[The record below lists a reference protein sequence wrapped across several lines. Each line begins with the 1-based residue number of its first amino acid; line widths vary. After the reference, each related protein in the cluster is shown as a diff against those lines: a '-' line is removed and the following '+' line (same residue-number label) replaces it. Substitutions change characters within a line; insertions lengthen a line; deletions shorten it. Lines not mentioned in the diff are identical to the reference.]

1 MFANVKFKTKLMGV
15 TIGFLIITAL
25 SLGTVTYFLTTG
37 MAQDLVNKT
46 LQMKV
51 QGDIRASQL
60 YLQRY
65 FGKIRYAEGKLLDG
79 NNEPIA
85 GRFEMV
91 DALKKDLGVAATIFI
106 RDGNDF
112 TRITTNIINAEGKRA
127 VGTKLGTNSAAYNP
141 VMQKSLYIGEA
152 AILGKPYLTAYDPII
167 NEHNEVIGI
176 MFLGVPR
183 HEINAIAD
191 IALQK
196 ILWYLGLSMALII
209 GVASCV
215 SFFFS
220 LNVSRILKQVTNSLG
235 QGAVQVTSASSQVSN
250 ASQSL
255 AEGASKQAS
264 GMEET
269 SSSLEEMS
277 SMTRNN
283 AENAG
288 HADTLMKE
296 AKQIIDQAN
305 DSMSRLSNSM
315 NEITRASEETSK
327 IIKTID
333 EIAFQTNLLALNAA
347 VEAARAGEAGAG
359 FAVVADEVR
368 NLAIR
373 ATEAAKNTAN
383 LIEGTVKKVKEGAEL
398 TSTTNQAFTQ
408 VAESAA
414 KVAGLVGE
422 IATASNEQAQGIEQ
436 VNKAMVEM
444 DKVIQQNAANAQ
456 ESSSASQEL
465 NSQAEEMKGMVAGL
479 VALVEGARNANN
491 GTDTAQPEMAIQKR
505 DSQVIVRKPPKQAAA

>member
-1 MFANVKFKTKLMGV
+1 MFANVRFKTKLMAV
-15 TIGFLIITAL
+15 SIGFLIITAL

-37 MAQDLVNKT
+37 MAKDLVNKT

-60 YLQRY
+60 YVQRY
-65 FGKIRYAEGKLLDG
+65 FGKIRHADGKLFDG

-112 TRITTNIINAEGKRA
+112 TRITTNIVNAEGKRA

-152 AILGKPYLTAYDPII
+152 AILGKPYLTAYDPIL
-167 NEHNEVIGI
+167 NERNEVIGI

-191 IALQK
+191 TALGK
-196 ILWYLGLSMALII
+196 ILWYLGLSMALIM
-209 GVASCV
+209 GVAACV

-220 LNVSRILKQVTNSLG
+220 LNVSRVLKRVTSSLG
-235 QGAVQVTSASSQVSN
+235 KGAVQVASASSQVSS
-250 ASQSL
+250 ASQSS

-277 SMTRNN
+277 SMTKHN

-305 DSMSRLSNSM
+305 DSMGKLSISM
-315 NEITRASEETSK
+315 GEISRASEETSK
-327 IIKTID
+327 IVKTID

-359 FAVVADEVR
+359 FAVVAEEVR

-373 ATEAAKNTAN
+373 ATAAAKSTAN
-383 LIEGTVKKVKEGAEL
+383 LIEGTVKKVKDGAEL

-422 IATASNEQAQGIEQ
+422 IAAASNEQAQGIEQ
-436 VNKAMVEM
+436 VNKAMIEM
-444 DKVIQQNAANAQ
+444 DKVIQQNAASAE
-456 ESSSASQEL
+456 ESASASQEL
-465 NSQAEEMKGMVAGL
+465 NAQAEEMKSMVAEL
-479 VALVEGARNANN
+479 AALVEGVRNAQK
-491 GTDTAQPEMAIQKR
+491 GTKASQPEMPVHKQAAH
-505 DSQVIVRKPPKQAAA
+505 VIARKAPKQAAA